1 MYFCSHINIQV
12 HQDGLYTQNDD
23 VPWMNK
29 RWNHNRENDK
39 ERMREC
45 WCTRV
50 VKNMRGMRKL
60 KDSDYPEKWKKN
72 KKKKNIEHMFSP
84 ALYALAITK
93 NKKLFEKKMIEKE
106 GKRL

>member
-39 ERMREC
+39 KGCVNVDVLVLWKTWEEWGNSKIVIILKNER
-45 WCTRV
+45 
-50 VKNMRGMRKL
+50 
-60 KDSDYPEKWKKN
+60 